1 MINLAMLGLHFVVQN
16 VVSVEQD
23 LLTHELDAL
32 ECFHYD
38 DCFKP
43 HIASLVR
50 CEKTQRYI
58 FTSLNYIYFFY
69 NKLMS
74 VKH

>member
-1 MINLAMLGLHFVVQN
+1 MWGLHFVALN
-16 VVSVEQD
+16 AVSVEQD

-32 ECFHYD
+32 KGFHYD
-38 DCFKP
+38 HCFKS
-43 HIASLVR
+43 HIASSVR
-50 CEKTQRYI
+50 CEKRQRYI